1 MRGTRGATL
10 SGLNTLYN
18 IYLIY
23 LKSAWRGLLLEMLK
37 NNQKVKYI
45 IYARKSTEDDTR
57 QVQSI
62 DDQIYRLEKL
72 AKELDYKIVSKFTE
86 SKSAKDPDKR
96 VEFYKVLK
104 EIESGRADGILCWK
118 LDRLSRN
125 PVDNGRVQWM
135 LKKGIIKVIRTI
147 EREYFPENAGLLFS
161 VESGMAT
168 QYVMDLSK
176 NVIRGH
182 DAKLRKG
189 VFPNRPQIGYINFR
203 NNETGESYIEKD
215 PERYEL
221 VRKMWDLMLTGNYS
235 ANKILDIVN
244 KNWGFKTK
252 KTRKLGGKELSRS
265 AIYTMFT
272 NPFYA
277 GIITWRGK
285 EQPEPGKHE
294 AMITLKEYDK
304 VQILLG
310 NKGKQRP
317 KTREFPFTGFI
328 RCGECG
334 CQITAITKTKLI
346 KKTNSL
352 KDYHYYHCTRK
363 KKDYNCSQRKQ
374 VKAEVLEEQIERE
387 IEKLTIIPEIKTLI
401 LNKHKELN
409 KKEIED
415 RTNIYETRHKT
426 LVATQAQ
433 LDRLLDLRLSERI
446 SDEEYTEKKTL
457 LVDEVNRL
465 KELLRETEERAQDW
479 LELSEKTFNFAT
491 YAHYHFMHGDIQKK
505 RAIATALGVN
515 FSLKDSI
522 LHIEPNDWFIPIIE
536 DYPAI
541 EKEYLG
547 CELDKTDP
555 NMLSD
560 EQKRILENI
569 CTKLSDRRD
578 LNPGPLPPQGSAL
591 PS

>member
-1 MRGTRGATL
+1 
-10 SGLNTLYN
+10 
-18 IYLIY
+18 
-23 LKSAWRGLLLEMLK
+23 MLK

-72 AKELDYKIVSKFTE
+72 AKELDYKVVSKFTE

-135 LKKGIIKVIRTI
+135 LQKGIIKVIRTI

-189 VFPNRPQIGYINFR
+189 IFPNRPQIGYINFR
-203 NNETGESYIEKD
+203 NIETGESYIEKD

-277 GIITWRGK
+277 GIITWRGQ

-294 AMITLKEYDK
+294 AMINLEEYDK
-304 VQILLG
+304 VQVMLG
-310 NKGKQRP
+310 KKGKQRP

-334 CQITAITKTKLI
+334 CSITAIIKTKLI
-346 KKTNSL
+346 KKTNTL

-387 IEKLTIIPEIKTLI
+387 IEKLTIIPEIKTLL

-426 LVATQAQ
+426 LVAAQAQ

-457 LVDEVNRL
+457 LVGEVNRL

-541 EKEYLG
+541 EEEYLR

-560 EQKRILENI
+560 EQKRTLENVCI
-569 CTKLSDRRD
+569 KLSGWRD
-578 LNPGPLPPQGSAL
+578 LNPRPLPPQGSVL

>member
-1 MRGTRGATL
+1 M
-10 SGLNTLYN
+10 
-18 IYLIY
+18 
-23 LKSAWRGLLLEMLK
+23 LKS
-37 NNQKVKYI
+37 NQKVKYI

-72 AKELDYKIVSKFTE
+72 AKELDYKVVSKFTE

-96 VEFYKVLK
+96 IEFYKVLK

-135 LKKGIIKVIRTI
+135 LQKGIIKVIRTI

-189 VFPNRPQIGYINFR
+189 IFPNRPQIGYINFK
-203 NNETGESYIEKD
+203 NKETGESYIEKD

-294 AMITLKEYDK
+294 AMINLEEYDK
-304 VQILLG
+304 VQVMLG
-310 NKGKQRP
+310 KKGKQRP

-334 CQITAITKTKLI
+334 CSITAIIKTKLI
-346 KKTNSL
+346 KKTNTL

-387 IEKLTIIPEIKTLI
+387 IEKLTIIPEIKTLL

-409 KKEIED
+409 KKEVED

-426 LVATQAQ
+426 LVASQAQ

-560 EQKRILENI
+560 EQKHTLENV

-578 LNPGPLPPQGSAL
+578 LNSRPLPPQGSAL

>member
-135 LKKGIIKVIRTI
+135 LQKGIIKVIRTI

>member
-1 MRGTRGATL
+1 
-10 SGLNTLYN
+10 
-18 IYLIY
+18 
-23 LKSAWRGLLLEMLK
+23 MLK

-135 LKKGIIKVIRTI
+135 LQKGIIKVIRTI

>member
-1 MRGTRGATL
+1 M
-10 SGLNTLYN
+10 
-18 IYLIY
+18 
-23 LKSAWRGLLLEMLK
+23 LKS
-37 NNQKVKYI
+37 NQTIKYI

-57 QVQSI
+57 QIQSI

-72 AKELDYKIVSKFTE
+72 AKELDYKVVGKFTE

-96 VEFYKVLK
+96 IEFYKVLK

-135 LKKGIIKVIRTI
+135 LQKGIIKVIRTI

-189 VFPNRPQIGYINFR
+189 IFPNRPQIGYKNFR
-203 NNETGESYIEKD
+203 NIETGESYIEKD
-215 PERYEL
+215 LERYDL

-244 KNWGFKTK
+244 KNWGFKTR

-277 GIITWRGK
+277 GIITWREQ

-294 AMITLKEYDK
+294 AMITLEEYDK
-304 VQILLG
+304 VQVMLG
-310 NKGKQRP
+310 KKGKQRP

-334 CQITAITKTKLI
+334 CSITAIIKTKLI

-426 LVATQAQ
+426 LVAAQAQ

-541 EKEYLG
+541 EKEYLR

-555 NMLSD
+555 NMLSA
-560 EQKRILENI
+560 EPTHTLSHI
-569 CTKLSDRRD
+569 CTNLSDRPD
-578 LNPGPLPPQGSAL
+578 LNRGPLPPQGSAL

>member
-1 MRGTRGATL
+1 
-10 SGLNTLYN
+10 
-18 IYLIY
+18 
-23 LKSAWRGLLLEMLK
+23 MLK

-45 IYARKSTEDDTR
+45 IYARKSTEDDNR

-72 AKELDYKIVSKFTE
+72 AKELDYKVVSKFTE

-135 LKKGIIKVIRTI
+135 LQKGIIKVIRTI

-189 VFPNRPQIGYINFR
+189 IFPNRPQIGYINFR
-203 NNETGESYIEKD
+203 NIETGESYIEKD

-277 GIITWRGK
+277 GIITWRGQ

-294 AMITLKEYDK
+294 AMINLEEYY
-304 VQILLG
+304 
-310 NKGKQRP
+310 
-317 KTREFPFTGFI
+317 
-328 RCGECG
+328 
-334 CQITAITKTKLI
+334 
-346 KKTNSL
+346 
-352 KDYHYYHCTRK
+352 KDRK
-363 KKDYNCSQRKQ
+363 KRQ
-374 VKAEVLEEQIERE
+374 
-387 IEKLTIIPEIKTLI
+387 
-401 LNKHKELN
+401 
-409 KKEIED
+409 
-415 RTNIYETRHKT
+415 
-426 LVATQAQ
+426 
-433 LDRLLDLRLSERI
+433 
-446 SDEEYTEKKTL
+446 
-457 LVDEVNRL
+457 
-465 KELLRETEERAQDW
+465 
-479 LELSEKTFNFAT
+479 
-491 YAHYHFMHGDIQKK
+491 
-505 RAIATALGVN
+505 
-515 FSLKDSI
+515 
-522 LHIEPNDWFIPIIE
+522 
-536 DYPAI
+536 
-541 EKEYLG
+541 YL
-547 CELDKTDP
+547 
-555 NMLSD
+555 
-560 EQKRILENI
+560 
-569 CTKLSDRRD
+569 
-578 LNPGPLPPQGSAL
+578 
-591 PS
+591 